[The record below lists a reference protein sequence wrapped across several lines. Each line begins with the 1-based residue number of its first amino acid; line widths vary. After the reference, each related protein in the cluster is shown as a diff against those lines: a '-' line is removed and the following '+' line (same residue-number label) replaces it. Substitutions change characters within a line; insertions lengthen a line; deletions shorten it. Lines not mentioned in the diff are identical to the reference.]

1 MSLSAIF
8 ETASAADTWVQAS
21 YMLAALLF
29 ILGIKRLARV
39 RTAQSGNQIAAVA
52 MLLAICV
59 TVWHLWGEV
68 FDLKVLFGGLALGG
82 VIGLLLAKRVQMT
95 SMPELVALFN
105 GLGGVASL
113 LVAWAE
119 IERARGHSLVDLL
132 KLFWARW

>member
-59 TVWHLWGEV
+59 TVWHLWGEG
-68 FDLKVLFGGLALGG
+68 FDHKVLFGGLALGG

-105 GLGGVASL
+105 G
-113 LVAWAE
+113 AWPCHFGAE
-119 IERARGHSLVDLL
+119 DDDTSDGAAGCYSFTIVTDVT
-132 KLFWARW
+132 